1 MSTDSTAPDTIV
13 LVHGLWMT
21 PRSWEEWVPYYER
34 KGYKVIT
41 PTYPG
46 FEVEVE
52 ALREDPTP
60 IATATVPATVAHIAE
75 AITELDVPPII
86 MGHSFGG
93 TLTQLL
99 LDRGCGAV
107 GVAID
112 SAPTEGV
119 HVTPLSQ
126 IKSLFPALKDPR
138 NRHRASRLHS
148 RRVPLRLHEHAQRGG
163 VAEGLR
169 PLPHPGSRQL
179 DLGLRPHRQL
189 QARSPGDV
197 GQLQEPEPRPAP
209 LHRR

>member
-1 MSTDSTAPDTIV
+1 MANESAPDTIV

-21 PRSWEEWVPYYER
+21 PRSWEEWVPYYEG
-34 KGYKVIT
+34 KGYKVVT

-75 AITELDVPPII
+75 AITELDTPPII

-99 LDRGCGAV
+99 LDRGCGAA

-119 HVTPLSQ
+119 HVSPLSQ

-138 NRHRASRLHS
+138 TATRRSASHTTSSTTRS
-148 RRVPLRLHEHAQRGG
+148 RTRSARRTRGRSMTGTTSLRLAT
-163 VAEGLR
+163 
-169 PLPHPGSRQL
+169 GS
-179 DLGLRPHRQL
+179 GPT
-189 QARSPGDV
+189 G
-197 GQLQEPEPRPAP
+197 
-209 LHRR
+209 

>member
-1 MSTDSTAPDTIV
+1 MENESAPDTIV

-21 PRSWEEWVPYYER
+21 PRSWEEWVPYYEG
-34 KGYKVIT
+34 KGYKVVT

-75 AITELDVPPII
+75 AITALDTPPII

-99 LDRGCGAV
+99 LDRGCGAA

-119 HVTPLSQ
+119 HVS
-126 IKSLFPALKDPR
+126 PALADQVAVPGPQR
-138 NRHRASRLHS
+138 SAEPAQGVRLHA
-148 RRVPLRLHEHAQRGG
+148 RRVPLRVHEHAQRGG
-163 VAEGLR
+163 LAE
-169 PLPHPGSRQL
+169 
-179 DLGLRPHRQL
+179 DL
-189 QARSPGDV
+189 
-197 GQLQEPEPRPAP
+197 
-209 LHRR
+209 